1 MNATEFGTTPRL
13 FLLTHTSDLPRPL
26 RMLILYHCKVTR
38 SFFTIIPYWGTIRI
52 SQWWQWLIWMSVL
65 IRFLPIE
72 RHSIYFYCDGL
83 NIPTTFS
90 HPNMHISSSCF
101 KCFLTIRTASHGSKY
116 LFWAHNCLTTWITF
130 SEWEAFHSK
139 WLIFRPVCH
148 LECLV
153 HQPFMEEI

>member
-65 IRFLPIE
+65 IRFLPTE

-83 NIPTTFS
+83 NIPTLICIFPPPVLNVS
-90 HPNMHISSSCF
+90 WPLELHLMVPSICFELIIISLLKSLSLNERLF
-101 KCFLTIRTASHGSKY
+101 VVNGSFFV
-116 LFWAHNCLTTWITF
+116 LSVIWN
-130 SEWEAFHSK
+130 
-139 WLIFRPVCH
+139 V
-148 LECLV
+148 
-153 HQPFMEEI
+153 